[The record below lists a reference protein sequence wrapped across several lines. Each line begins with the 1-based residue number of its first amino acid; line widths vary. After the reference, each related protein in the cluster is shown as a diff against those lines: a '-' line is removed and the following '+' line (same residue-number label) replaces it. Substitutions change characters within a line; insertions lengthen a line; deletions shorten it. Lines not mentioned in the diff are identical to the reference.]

1 MALLMV
7 VITGF
12 MALDIDAGL
21 GYDRSRQDQD
31 IADAAALAATY
42 YIAQNPTGNL
52 HGAYTAAQQ
61 IATLDGCS
69 TPCQVPYIGGQPY
82 NMELWTAVS
91 KAGYNTT
98 YTSASSPTPNYPSF
112 YVNISGGCAT
122 ATNPNGPFTTG
133 VTCPSLSQVTDV
145 GLPVK
150 DTGNVYFGGVM
161 GAKSY
166 VIAGL
171 AVAQVSGNGSGSG
184 GGIAFPCEVCILGD
198 LTSNDGGTLQAN
210 GGSIEIGGYVGGG
223 GDSALSSTSVIETT
237 QGNAID
243 IDGAGASGNSNYALW
258 TSATTTIQACQT
270 ISGSTCT
277 VGGTVF
283 IGGAVNL
290 AGGNGNLI
298 RGTTVDILGNVT
310 VTGATISGTTV
321 NIQGNVTLLGGSTIS
336 GTTVNISGTVSD
348 GESSGMQNKLGSPDN
363 FCNANYNRDYV
374 SPCPFT
380 TTPNLTST
388 TLTDPLNSLKYSLP
402 SSCTGTYCSMVDNI
416 SSGTTVLSAGVY
428 DGITIS
434 NGGTVNFDPGIYIL
448 DGAGLQIT
456 GGSPTLECTTC
467 SGSSGVTF
475 YFTCNSSWT
484 PTACTA
490 STGASGA
497 GFYTKTSM
505 TLNLSAPTTGP
516 EGNLLFWFDPL
527 DSCTSSDTGS
537 QNSCLDL
544 NQGGWTFNATGALY
558 MVHSTLYKSNAVS
571 ITGPLIVGNVVNQGS
586 TLALGTLTGPTL
598 VGSSP
603 APGGLVP

>member
-31 IADAAALAATY
+31 IADAGALAATY
-42 YIAQNPTGNL
+42 YIVQNPTGTL
-52 HGAYTAAQQ
+52 AAAYTAAQQ

-69 TPCQVPYIGGQPY
+69 TPCQIPYIGGQSY
-82 NMELWTAVS
+82 MELWTAVS
-91 KAGYNTT
+91 TAGYNTT
-98 YTSASSPTPNYPSF
+98 YTSATSPTPNYPSF
-112 YVNISGGCAT
+112 YVNSSGTCAT
-122 ATNPNGPFTTG
+122 GTTPNGPFMTTG

-150 DTGNVYFGGVM
+150 DTGNVYFGGPA

-166 VIAGL
+166 AIAAS

-184 GGIAFPCEVCILGD
+184 GGIGFPCEVCIMGD

-210 GGSIEIGGYVGGG
+210 GGSVEIGGYIGGG
-223 GDSALSSTSVIETT
+223 GDTALQSSSVIETT
-237 QGNAID
+237 NGNPID
-243 IDGAGASGNSNYALW
+243 IDGAGASGNGGYAFW
-258 TSATTTIQACQT
+258 TSDTATIQACQT

-283 IGGAVNL
+283 INGAVNI
-290 AGGNGNLI
+290 AGGSGSVI
-298 RGTTVDILGNVT
+298 QGTTVDILGNVSVDGT
-310 VTGATISGTTV
+310 TISGTTV
-321 NIQGNVTLLGGSTIS
+321 NIQGNVTLNNSKIS
-336 GTTVNISGTVSD
+336 ATTVNISGTVSD
-348 GESSGMQNKLGSPDN
+348 GESSNMQNKRGSPDN
-363 FCNANYNRDYV
+363 YCNANYNSDFIT
-374 SPCPFT
+374 PCPFT
-380 TTPNLTST
+380 TTPNLTSA
-388 TLTDPLNSLKYSLP
+388 TLTDPLNGLKYSLP
-402 SSCTGTYCSMVDNI
+402 SSCTGSYCSSVDSI
-416 SSGTTVLSAGVY
+416 SSSGTTVLNAGVY

-434 NGGTVNFDPGIYIL
+434 NGGTVNFDPGVYIF

-456 GGSPTLECTTC
+456 GGAPTLECLTC
-467 SGSSGVTF
+467 SGSNGVTF

-490 STGASGA
+490 SSGASGA
-497 GFYTKTSM
+497 GFYTKTNM
-505 TLNLSAPTTGP
+505 TVNLSAPTTGP

-527 DSCTSSDTGS
+527 DSCTSSDTGRK
-537 QNSCLDL
+537 NSCMDL
-544 NQGGWTFNATGALY
+544 NGGGWTFNATGALY
-558 MVHSTLYKSNAVS
+558 MVDSTLYKSNTIA
-571 ITGPLIVGNVVNQGS
+571 ITGPLIVGNVANAGS
-586 TLALGTLTGPTL
+586 TMALGTLTGPTL